1 MRVIDTGLKSAV
13 ENIAW
18 DKALIMARREGV
30 IGDTIRFLRFK
41 PSALVG
47 YHQSVEQ
54 EIRVDYC
61 KERGIDINRRVTGGG
76 AIYFDEGQLGWELVF
91 DRESLE
97 KFGGMEKVSAAICR
111 AAASALQ
118 DIGIDAIFR
127 PRNDIEVGGRKI
139 SGTGGLFEKET
150 VLFQGTLLVDFN
162 LENLIKALRIP
173 VEKLSDKELLSARE
187 RVTSIREILGY
198 IPQMDIIKKKLA
210 VSLASLFGEKPRHE
224 NPSVRELELVEGF
237 IKEVSSDKWIE
248 PRNTDFAGN
257 VELVQTVSKSPG
269 GLLRVAARVDR
280 DKKRIKQTLITGD
293 VLVSPARL
301 IYDLEAELKETR
313 VDEAVART
321 RRFFENRRFDS
332 VAVTA
337 DDFTAVIEKLVDK
350 VGNYRNG
357 LTTADL
363 NAVETLGGG
372 LVEVS
377 GKARLMLLPYCAKPV
392 DCQHR
397 NMDACDECGKC
408 TIGDAYAM
416 AKKNGLKVRCV
427 NNYEELVS
435 ILEEERQ
442 AGIASFIGVCCGA
455 FFTKRNKAFADSGM
469 SCTIVDIDDTTCY
482 ELHEEE
488 LAYKGKFNRQTS
500 LKLDLL
506 EKILS
511 LGSRDKKPVT

>member
-1 MRVIDTGLKSAV
+1 MIDTGLKSAV

-18 DKALIMARREGV
+18 DRALVAARREGA
-30 IGDTIRFLRFK
+30 IGDTIRFLRFT

-47 YHQSVEQ
+47 YHQSVGQ

-61 KERGIDINRRVTGGG
+61 KQRGIDINRRVTGGG

-91 DRESLE
+91 NRDSLA
-97 KFGGMEKVSAAICR
+97 KLDGMEKVSAAICR
-111 AAASALQ
+111 SAASALKKM
-118 DIGIDAIFR
+118 GIDAVFR

-173 VEKLSDKELLSARE
+173 VEKLTDKQLLSARQ
-187 RVTSIREILGY
+187 RVTSIREILGRV
-198 IPQMDIIKKKLA
+198 PPMDHIKQKLA
-210 VSLASLFGEKPRHE
+210 IELADLFGQKPKHE
-224 NPSVRELELVEGF
+224 NLSVRELELAEGF
-237 IKEVSSDKWIE
+237 IKEVSSEEWIE
-248 PRNTDFAGN
+248 PRNTSFAGN
-257 VELVQTVSKSPG
+257 VELVRTVSKSPG

-280 DKKRIKQTLITGD
+280 DKKRIKQALITGD

-301 IYDLEAELKETR
+301 IYDLEAALKDTR
-313 VDEAVART
+313 VDEAVLRT

-337 DDFTAVIEKLVDK
+337 DDFAAVIEKLVDK
-350 VGNYRNG
+350 VGNYSNG
-357 LTTADL
+357 LTTGDL
-363 NAVETLGGG
+363 NAVETMGGG

-377 GKARLMLLPYCAKPV
+377 GKAGLMLLPYCAKPV

-397 NMDACDECGKC
+397 NIDACGECGEC
-408 TIGDAYAM
+408 TIGDAYAL
-416 AKKNGLKVRCV
+416 AKKSGLKVRCV
-427 NNYEELVS
+427 SNYQELVS
-435 ILEEERQ
+435 ILKQERH
-442 AGIASFIGVCCGA
+442 AGVESFVGACCGA

-469 SCTIVDIDDTTCY
+469 SCAIVDIDDTTCY
-482 ELHEEE
+482 ELNEEE
-488 LAYKGKFNRQTS
+488 LAYEGKFNRQTS

-506 EKILS
+506 EKVLS
-511 LGSRDKKPVT
+511 LGSRDRKPVT